1 MKLIETVR
9 FPIGAESNSF
19 FAALAS
25 ALLPALGYTENTPYY
40 CPPKGSNCIQCGN
53 CQTSTLQKHQ
63 EQLYHDYIS
72 YTGVALGW
80 YWPEERIDTYQVISG
95 GGAGWDWPTNT

>member
-25 ALLPALGYTENTPYY
+25 ALLPVLGYTENTPYY
-40 CPPKGSNCIQCGN
+40 CPPKEVIVSNVEIV
-53 CQTSTLQKHQ
+53 KHRPCRNTRNS
-63 EQLYHDYIS
+63 YIM
-72 YTGVALGW
+72 TFWL
-80 YWPEERIDTYQVISG
+80 I
-95 GGAGWDWPTNT
+95 

>member
-25 ALLPALGYTENTPYY
+25 ALLPVLGYTGTA
-40 CPPKGSNCIQCGN
+40 
-53 CQTSTLQKHQ
+53 
-63 EQLYHDYIS
+63 IS
-72 YTGVALGW
+72 
-80 YWPEERIDTYQVISG
+80 
-95 GGAGWDWPTNT
+95 